1 MADLRGN
8 EQDATDASLMISNI
22 LRAVRRWWWLLIL
35 ATVIAGG
42 MAIRSAAHTPRFYRS
57 GTTILVGQVTQE
69 ANPDANVFTLLDR
82 LTAFYANVATRE
94 PVLDAAAKS
103 VSPPTTAAAIAPRVQ
118 ARAITG
124 TQFIEI
130 TYLDAD
136 PRRAAEIANAVSAAL
151 IKQSPTPDASQTA
164 QQAKFT
170 QDQLLDLQTKITDAQ
185 TQIKTL
191 EDDIAQSSS
200 AAEIADARS
209 KAKELQAEVDG
220 WRTSYSTL
228 LIQTQPST
236 TNFLS
241 IVEPAAIPSVSV
253 SASRTL
259 AIGMGGILGLGLAF
273 GGVLL
278 IEYLDD
284 TVRRPQDVAQQT
296 HLALLTTVPR
306 QRRGGWK
313 LGPFSALRNVVLDT
327 TPAAPLRLF
336 VTAPRR
342 SSGVTYTAVGLA
354 EAFTRAGRRV
364 VLVDGNFVTPTLHAA
379 FGVPMRPGLADIV
392 ADATCAGRAITVS
405 PRGIANL
412 RIVPA
417 GETSGTDD
425 ALGGPGLPAALDA
438 ILEQARADVLIVDG
452 GALTDATRTSRLLA
466 HHLSHT
472 ILVVTARTRARALR
486 AITET
491 LAASRTEV
499 LGVVFNHH
507 HGAARGGGPSRGK
520 LLRLPQ
526 HWVKGALNYFG
537 FGVAKKS
544 PTKGLAYPPGALASM
559 GPPKHMP
566 PGSPTGPTDVVAED

>member
-1 MADLRGN
+1 
-8 EQDATDASLMISNI
+8 MISNI

-42 MAIRSAAHTPRFYRS
+42 MAVRSAVHTPRFYRS
-57 GTTILVGQVTQE
+57 GTTILIGRVTEQ

-82 LTAFYANVATRE
+82 LTAFYANVATRQT
-94 PVLDAAAKS
+94 VLDAAAKS

-151 IKQSPTPDASQTA
+151 IKQSPTPDALQTA

-170 QDQLLDLQTKITDAQ
+170 QDQLFDLQTKITDAQ

-191 EDDIAQSSS
+191 ENDIARSSS
-200 AAEIADARS
+200 AAEIADARG
-209 KAKELQAEVDG
+209 KAKELQAGVDG

-228 LIQTQPST
+228 LIQTQPSS

-253 SASRTL
+253 GASRTL

-284 TVRRPQDVAQQT
+284 TLRRPQDVKRQT
-296 HLALLTTVPR
+296 RLELLTTVPL

-342 SSGVTYTAVGLA
+342 YSGVTYTAVGLA

-364 VLVDGNFVTPTLHAA
+364 VLVDGNFVAPTLHAA
-379 FGVPMRPGLADIV
+379 FGVPVRPGLADIV
-392 ADATCAGRAITVS
+392 ADAMCAGSAITVS

-412 RIVPA
+412 RVVPA
-417 GETSGTDD
+417 GDTSGTDD
-425 ALGGPGLPAALDA
+425 ALGGLGLSAALDA
-438 ILEQARADVLIVDG
+438 ILAQARADVLIVDG
-452 GALTDATRTSRLLA
+452 GALADATRTSRLLA

-472 ILVVTARTRARALR
+472 ILVVTGQTRARSLR

-491 LAASRTEV
+491 LTASRTEV

-507 HGAARGGGPSRGK
+507 HGAARSSSPSKGK
-520 LLRLPQ
+520 LVRLPQ
-526 HWVKGALNYFG
+526 HWMKGILTYFG
-537 FGVAKKS
+537 FGLAKNS
-544 PTKGLAYPPGALASM
+544 PTMKGLAYPPGSLASM
-559 GPPKHMP
+559 GSSKHMP
-566 PGSPTGPTDVVAED
+566 PGSPTGPAEVVAED